1 MSKVSTTDSSDYNIE
16 YIKEKTTNLEV
27 QIFKCKSDVK
37 KEVSAI
43 KKDLQ
48 KRITDVTSDTSK
60 EISDIKKDLQK
71 RFTDVTDDTS
81 KEISTMKR
89 SLQDE
94 IEKVN
99 GLLVSQTQKFKSDK
113 KLFMSKI
120 KELEDVNTHL
130 RSNVTLLQTEFKKMQ
145 SNLERMTGLQST
157 DFNQIAIIPKTNDCK
172 LLDSNIKV
180 LNKRIMYFEIKN
192 LLIITFIIIIIILN
206 NFGYR
211 LY

>member
-16 YIKEKTTNLEV
+16 FIKEKTTNLEV

-48 KRITDVTSDTSK
+48 KKITDVTSDTSK
-60 EISDIKKDLQK
+60 EISN
-71 RFTDVTDDTS
+71 
-81 KEISTMKR
+81 MKR

-99 GLLVSQTQKFKSDK
+99 GLLVSQTQKFESDK

-120 KELEDVNTHL
+120 TELEDVNTHL
-130 RSNVTLLQTEFKKMQ
+130 RSNVTLLQIEFKKMQ
-145 SNLERMTGLQST
+145 LNLERMTGLQST
-157 DFNQIAIIPKTNDCK
+157 NFNQIAIIPKSIDCK
-172 LLDSNIKV
+172 GLNSNVEV
-180 LNKRIMYFEIKN
+180 LKKQIMYFEMKN
-192 LLIITFIIIIIILN
+192 LLIITFIIIIIIFN
-206 NFGYR
+206 NFGYK